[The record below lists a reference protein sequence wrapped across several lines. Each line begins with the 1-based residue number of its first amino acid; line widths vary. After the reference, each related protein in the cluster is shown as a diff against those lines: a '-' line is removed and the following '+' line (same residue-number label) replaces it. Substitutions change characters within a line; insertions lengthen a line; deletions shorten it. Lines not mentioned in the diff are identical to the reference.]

1 MSKMT
6 LKIATDKVITALT
19 EKLATTKSDYATYE
33 KNEEAFSEARDKWNK
48 DIVAYAMSSFSKAE
62 NVRTSYRSY
71 NKSMNIDFD
80 VPVGENFPKEPERDY
95 PTYGSH
101 SYTETIEEIENALR
115 MLKMTDEP
123 YVNASTMRSI
133 SKYL

>member
-6 LKIATDKVITALT
+6 LKLATDKVITALT
-19 EKLATTKSDYATYE
+19 AKLATTKSDYATYE
-33 KNEEAFSEARDKWNK
+33 KNEEAYAQARDKWNK
-48 DIVAYAMSSFSKAE
+48 DIIAYAVANISKAE
-62 NVRTSYRSY
+62 NFRTSYRSY

-80 VPVGENFPKEPERDY
+80 VETGENFPKEPERDY

-101 SYTETIEEIENALR
+101 SYTETIEDIENALR
-115 MLKMTDEP
+115 MLNMTDEP

>member
-6 LKIATDKVITALT
+6 LKLATDKVITALT
-19 EKLATTKSDYATYE
+19 AKLEQTKTDYATYE
-33 KNEEAFSEARDKWNK
+33 KNEKAYEEARDKWNK
-48 DIVAYAMSSFSKAE
+48 DIVDYAMSSFSKAE
-62 NVRTSYRSY
+62 NVRTSYRSW

-95 PTYGSH
+95 PTYH

-115 MLKMTDEP
+115 MLNMTDEP